1 MHEQLEHGTENGPDR
16 EKQKTTA
23 CASMCIT
30 ICEYGFYKDN
40 RQSEKR
46 TCVTSMT
53 FTKHTVLYAVEWNL
67 RSMPSLLRNS
77 VFRVLQDETLH
88 PYYLQRVQTLLPA
101 DLPTYACFAL
111 CFISQCAQ
119 VANFPSYVLFLDFR
133 GT

>member
-23 CASMCIT
+23 CVIT
-30 ICEYGFYKDN
+30 ICEYGFFKGN
-40 RQSEKR
+40 RQSEKTTR
-46 TCVTSMT
+46 VTSMT
-53 FTKHTVLYAVEWNL
+53 STKHIVLYAVEWNL

-77 VFRVLQDETLH
+77 VFLVLQDESLH

-101 DLPTYACFAL
+101 DLPRYACFAL

-119 VANFPSYVLFLDFR
+119 VANFPSHVLFTDFR
-133 GT
+133 RT